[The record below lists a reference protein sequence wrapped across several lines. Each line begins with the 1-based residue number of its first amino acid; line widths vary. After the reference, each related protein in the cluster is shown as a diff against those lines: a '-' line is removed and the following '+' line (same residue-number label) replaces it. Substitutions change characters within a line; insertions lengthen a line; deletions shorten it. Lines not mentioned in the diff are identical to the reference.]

1 MTRKTFGLFFAA
13 AALACMADIAHAGYG
28 DDRALIEDLQAR
40 YLFAF
45 DFGDP
50 EGYAGTFAPDG
61 ILDFGWG
68 EIKGRDA
75 IAKFIVDGRKRTEEA
90 RAKTPAGQRP
100 SVGRHII
107 SNIVIKVD
115 GNKARAQAY
124 WSHMTSG
131 ADGRGGVDFFG
142 HYEDELVKVNGDWLF
157 ARRRIYNESVAEW
170 ASQYVNPV
178 KTPNPPPKYR
188 APSPSRR

>member
-1 MTRKTFGLFFAA
+1 MIRNRIAIHLAA
-13 AALACMADIAHAGYG
+13 IALACASAMAHAGYG
-28 DDRALIEDLQAR
+28 DERALIEDLQAR

-50 EGYAGTFAPDG
+50 EGYAATFAPDG

-68 EIKGRDA
+68 EIKGREA
-75 IAKFIVDGRKRTEEA
+75 IAKFIVDGRKRTEEE

-100 SVGRHII
+100 SIGRHII
-107 SNIVIKVD
+107 NNIVVKID
-115 GNKARAQAY
+115 GDKARGVAY

-142 HYEDELVKVNGDWLF
+142 HYEDEMVKVKGEWLF
-157 ARRRIYNESVAEW
+157 ARRRIYNEAVPEW

-178 KTPNPPPKYR
+178 TTPSPPPKYR
-188 APSPSRR
+188 APSVAR

>member
-1 MTRKTFGLFFAA
+1 MAHRTLAA
-13 AALACMADIAHAGYG
+13 CVLALSLLGVVGVANAGYG

-61 ILDFGWG
+61 VLDFGQG
-68 EIKGRDA
+68 EVKGRDA
-75 IAKFIVDGRKRTEEA
+75 IAKFIVDGRKRTVDA

-100 SVGRHII
+100 QVGRHII
-107 SNIVIKVD
+107 NNTVIKID
-115 GNKARAQAY
+115 GNKARSQSY

-142 HYEDELVKVNGDWLF
+142 HYEDELVKVNGEWLF
-157 ARRRIYNESVAEW
+157 ARRRIYNEAIPEW
-170 ASQYVNPV
+170 ASQYQNPV
-178 KTPNPPPKYR
+178 KTPSPPPKYR
-188 APSPSRR
+188 APSTP